1 MATELELIKQQIDLN
16 KKEIDVFNKS
26 AGIEFER
33 IARAFNQMGNLL
45 DLLYL
50 EVSVLVEMLAS
61 KKVITQ
67 EEFSKTLEETAK
79 KVEEQMKKAQEEP
92 AKAPEVTPE
101 KL

>member
-1 MATELELIKQQIDLN
+1 MTELELLKQQADLN
-16 KKEIDVFNKS
+16 KREIDVLNKATGS
-26 AGIEFER
+26 EFER
-33 IARAFNQMGNLL
+33 IARAFGQMGNLL

-61 KKVITQ
+61 KKLITQ

-79 KVEEQMKKAQEEP
+79 KVEAQMKEAADKE
-92 AKAPEVTPE
+92 KVPEVVPE

>member
-1 MATELELIKQQIDLN
+1 MTELELLKQQADLN
-16 KKEIDVFNKS
+16 KKEIDVMNK
-26 AGIEFER
+26 ATGVEFER
-33 IARAFNQMGNLL
+33 IARAFGQMGNLL

-50 EVSVLVEMLAS
+50 EVSVLVEMLAA
-61 KKVITQ
+61 KKIFTQ